1 MNFDPTSKDYPL
13 YNTQLAEARR
23 NEKRMMF
30 INCTKLAALLIIY
43 VVLQRIM
50 VYVYYSVAAT
60 AHSGRLII
68 LPSSALEY
76 LRGNQDFIKSTF
88 FNMAGNLFVV
98 VVSVILLL
106 LIARLLFRVD
116 IKDMMRPRLQHIPQ
130 GLKWMPLCLLINLII
145 SYIVAI
151 LQSYLSA
158 VGVTIPESDFTI
170 NTPDTASI
178 VMQFVYV
185 IVLGP
190 LAEELVYR
198 GLILTLL
205 RPFGKWLAV
214 FVSALIFGMMHGN
227 IPQMASAFASALVMG
242 VVAVQCG
249 SIIPTLVIHIC
260 NNILASFLD
269 FSDAFGWSSGLEIY
283 SGLRIVIYLAGGFA
297 VFVYAYRLRIKE
309 EKYAL
314 TTGQRFGQVF
324 TNIPMLIYLAYLI
337 YKIVSDIIK
346 AN

>member
-1 MNFDPTSKDYPL
+1 MNFDPTGSDYPL
-13 YNTQLAEARR
+13 YNTRLAEARR
-23 NEKRMMF
+23 SEKRMMF
-30 INCTKLAALLIIY
+30 LNCTKLASLLIIY
-43 VVLQRIM
+43 VVLQRIT
-50 VYVYYSVAAT
+50 VYGYYSVAAT
-60 AHSGRLII
+60 FHSGRLLL

-76 LRGNQDFIKSTF
+76 LRENKDFIESTF

-98 VVSVILLL
+98 AVSVIML
-106 LIARLLFRVD
+106 LILARLAFKVD
-116 IKDMMRPRLQHIPQ
+116 IKDMMRPRMAHIPQ
-130 GLKWMPLCLLINLII
+130 GLKWMPLCLLINLVI

-151 LQSYLSA
+151 LQSYLST

-170 NTPDTASI
+170 RTPDTASI

-205 RPFGKWLAV
+205 KPFGKWLAV
-214 FVSALIFGMMHGN
+214 FVSALVFGMMHGN
-227 IPQMASAFASALVMG
+227 IPQMASSFASALVMG

-260 NNILASFLD
+260 NNLLASFLD
-269 FSDAFGWSSGLEIY
+269 FSDALGWTNGLEIY
-283 SGLRIVIYLAGGFA
+283 SGLRIIIYLAGGFA
-297 VFVYAYRLRIKE
+297 VFAYSYRLKINE
-309 EKYAL
+309 EKFAL

-324 TNIPMLIYLAYLI
+324 TNIPMLIYLAYLLYGI
-337 YKIVSDIIK
+337 ISGIIK

>member
-1 MNFDPTSKDYPL
+1 MIFDPTGKDYPL

-23 NEKRMMF
+23 REKHLMF
-30 INCTKLAALLIIY
+30 LNCTKLAALLIIY
-43 VVLQRIM
+43 VVLQRIT
-50 VYVYYSVAAT
+50 VYAYYSVAAT
-60 AHSGRLII
+60 AHSGRLIL
-68 LPSSALEY
+68 LPTSAQDY
-76 LRGNQDFIKSTF
+76 LRENQDFVRSTF

-98 VVSVILLL
+98 AVSVAVLLVL
-106 LIARLLFRVD
+106 ARLAFKVD
-116 IKDMMRPRLQHIPQ
+116 IKDMMRPRAEHIPQ
-130 GLKWMPLCLLINLII
+130 GLKWMPLCLLINLVI

-151 LQSYLSA
+151 LQSFLST

-185 IVLGP
+185 ILLGP

-198 GLILTLL
+198 GLILTLIK
-205 RPFGKWLAV
+205 PFGKWLAV
-214 FVSALIFGMMHGN
+214 FVSALIFGLMHGN
-227 IPQMASAFASALVMG
+227 IPQMASSFASALVMG

-260 NNILASFLD
+260 NNLMASFLD
-269 FSDAFGWSSGLEIY
+269 FSDAFGWEYGLEIFA
-283 SGLRIVIYLAGGFA
+283 GIRIVIYLAGGFA
-297 VFVYAYRLRIKE
+297 VFVYAYRLRIRE
-309 EKYAL
+309 EQYAL

-337 YKIVSDIIK
+337 GKIVTDIIK